1 MQEKAGGSMSRPFL
15 SLLSAGGYMEIN
27 TVIFDLD
34 GTILNTA
41 EDLTDSLNSV
51 LIREGYP
58 ARSIEE
64 TKSFTGEGYGVL
76 LKRALPSG
84 TDDEVVKRCEE
95 LFRNEYSLNLSN
107 KTRPYKGILPL
118 FQELKNHGIRIGVV
132 SNKRDE
138 ATKEVCLRYFGG
150 LVDAAIGDNKQRER
164 KPSPDNLYEA
174 IRQLDT
180 ETHRAVFVGDSDIDV
195 KTAGNADVR
204 FIGVSWGYRS
214 REVLI
219 GEGADYIIDEPC
231 ELLTLSAF
239 APAQI

>member
-1 MQEKAGGSMSRPFL
+1 MSRPFL

-84 TDDEVVKRCEE
+84 TDDEVVKQCEE

-107 KTRPYKGILPL
+107 KTRPYEGILPL
-118 FQELKNHGIRIGVV
+118 FKELKNRGIRIGVV

-174 IRQLDT
+174 IRQLGT
-180 ETHRAVFVGDSDIDV
+180 ETHRSVFVGDSDIDV
-195 KTAGNADVR
+195 KTAGNAGVR

-231 ELLTLSAF
+231 QLLTLSVF
-239 APAQI
+239 TPEQI